1 MSNTENR
8 PLCSGIQLPK
18 GLRIGFVEIFKYP
31 MVTFIYF
38 SVPGI
43 RDADVVEHNTDQ
55 HVQAHKAAKTL
66 ESTPISIEISMLQW
80 YDLTVRKLRFYAVS

>member
-1 MSNTENR
+1 
-8 PLCSGIQLPK
+8 
-18 GLRIGFVEIFKYP
+18 

-43 RDADVVEHNTDQ
+43 RNADVVEHNTDQ

-66 ESTPISIEISMLQW
+66 ESTPISIEISMLQFC
-80 YDLTVRKLRFYAVS
+80 LFKTATM